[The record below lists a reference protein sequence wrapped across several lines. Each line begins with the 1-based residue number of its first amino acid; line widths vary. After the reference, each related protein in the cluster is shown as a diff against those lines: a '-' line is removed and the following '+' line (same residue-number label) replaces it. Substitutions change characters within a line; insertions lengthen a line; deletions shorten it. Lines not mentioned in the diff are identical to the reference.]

1 MWNQDSNLNGLGLSP
16 GICIFY
22 KFPSDSNMSQCW
34 ESMVYRD
41 ASNKLLLP
49 SRLNFLHAIYQ
60 KGSTSVDPSHL
71 IILDIPSILG
81 LLHFSCN
88 LVIYGYMQHCIHNVT
103 IIFVV
108 MLLCYHICY
117 YVTCLRL
124 HACIYHPHL
133 LGDIRQL

>member
-1 MWNQDSNLNGLGLSP
+1 MVWDWAQAFVFFTSFPVIPRWASVESQWSTEMLQISFCFLQGWIFSMQYTKKVLLQYDS
-16 GICIFY
+16 
-22 KFPSDSNMSQCW
+22 
-34 ESMVYRD
+34 
-41 ASNKLLLP
+41 
-49 SRLNFLHAIYQ
+49 
-60 KGSTSVDPSHL
+60 SHL

-133 LGDIRQL
+133 LGNIRQR

>member
-1 MWNQDSNLNGLGLSP
+1 MVWDWAQAFVFFTRSPVIPLWASVESQWSTEMLQISFCFLQGWIFSMQYTKKVLLQYDS
-16 GICIFY
+16 
-22 KFPSDSNMSQCW
+22 
-34 ESMVYRD
+34 
-41 ASNKLLLP
+41 
-49 SRLNFLHAIYQ
+49 
-60 KGSTSVDPSHL
+60 SHL

-133 LGDIRQL
+133 LGNIRQL

>member
-1 MWNQDSNLNGLGLSP
+1 MVWDWAQAFVFITSSPVIPMWASVESQWSTEMLQISFCFLQGWIFSMQYTKKVLLQYDS
-16 GICIFY
+16 
-22 KFPSDSNMSQCW
+22 
-34 ESMVYRD
+34 
-41 ASNKLLLP
+41 
-49 SRLNFLHAIYQ
+49 
-60 KGSTSVDPSHL
+60 SHL

-133 LGDIRQL
+133 LGNIRQL